1 MTDVTCHETPV
12 SPLLNSTLQEET
24 DWWLIDSGAS
34 VNVISEPNVRNYK
47 VVSGEPYVSSS
58 GFFAANGSPV
68 RMSDRVKLEVILQTV
83 RNGEMQNT
91 KVLIACLVGDT
102 KSNIL
107 STGSLVQ
114 NG

>member
-1 MTDVTCHETPV
+1 M
-12 SPLLNSTLQEET
+12 L
-24 DWWLIDSGAS
+24 
-34 VNVISEPNVRNYK
+34 RNYK

-68 RMSDRVKLEVILQTV
+68 KMSERVKLEVTLQTV
-83 RNGEMQNT
+83 RNGETQNT

-102 KSNIL
+102 KSSIL

-114 NG
+114 NGWSIQMSSKEFFMKQSSGLLCELVEWGGCP